1 MVDICHFGAWRL
13 ALEGSDYQHFLLDTK
28 SQVLYSGSGWV
39 SGHQQAR
46 LEMIHRRK
54 RQLTLGDVIK
64 VVSHF
69 SHDDHETS
77 LVVADLINRGLIK
90 LRGPYKHTKVTVP

>member
-1 MVDICHFGAWRL
+1 
-13 ALEGSDYQHFLLDTK
+13 
-28 SQVLYSGSGWV
+28 
-39 SGHQQAR
+39 
-46 LEMIHRRK
+46 MIHRRK

-77 LVVADLINRGLIK
+77 LVVADLINRRLIK
-90 LRGPYKHTKVTVP
+90 LRGQYKHTKVTVP